1 MEEKKLSLIDKVKEK
16 FESFTKEA
24 EKGHPCIG
32 PAHYEIINENN
43 FGVYF
48 SDENFIMPKYV
59 TAVEIDS
66 YLNKIKLTA
75 EITKEFHYF
84 GKPSK
89 YSNVYTFEEI
99 EKAIQHFNET
109 VKCMEIAEYVEVYN
123 DETEEMELI
132 PKVVTRYNEPRIRMY
147 KTKFDV
153 FGEGKKS
160 WEFTITYTG
169 RMNINVENEDTP
181 VEVENN
187 PEDNQK

>member
-1 MEEKKLSLIDKVKEK
+1 MEEKKFSLFDKVKEK
-16 FESFTKEA
+16 FESFTKET
-24 EKGHPCIG
+24 EMVHPCIG
-32 PAHYEIINENN
+32 PANYEIINENN
-43 FGVYF
+43 FSVYF
-48 SDENFIMPKYV
+48 SDDNFIIPKYV

-123 DETEEMELI
+123 EETEEMELI

>member
-16 FESFTKEA
+16 FESFTKEIDN
-24 EKGHPCIG
+24 KPPYIG
-32 PAHYEIINENN
+32 PARYEIINENN
-43 FGVYF
+43 FSVYF

-99 EKAIQHFNET
+99 EKAIKHFNET

-123 DETEEMELI
+123 EETEEMELV
-132 PKVVTRYNEPRIRMY
+132 PKVVTRYNEPRIRAY

-160 WEFTITYTG
+160 WEFTITYTE
-169 RMNINVENEDTP
+169 RMNINVENEETP

-187 PEDNQK
+187 TEGSQK